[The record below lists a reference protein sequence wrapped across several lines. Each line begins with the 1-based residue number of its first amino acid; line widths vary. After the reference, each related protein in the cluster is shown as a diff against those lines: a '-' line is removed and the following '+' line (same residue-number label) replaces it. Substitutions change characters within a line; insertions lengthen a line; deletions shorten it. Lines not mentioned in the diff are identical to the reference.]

1 MISTPYRNNSVR
13 NQALTLSRSRSQR
26 FIALALAL
34 ALSTATSILSSSEVK
49 MATLFNIGDLSM
61 ENLLMLQS
69 TVSAAIAIR
78 NKAALIAPA
87 KEPKAPKALKEPK
100 APKEDKPK
108 EDKPKEDKPKEDKPK
123 APKAPGVAALW
134 LSHIVKARS
143 EAYELYKAS
152 SEKKQGVALLFAK
165 EYRAKHADEYA
176 AFEAS
181 YKESHPSPPTEVA
194 APVAPPKEVPVAP
207 VVSTNPFDEVKPE
220 VKAKKPW
227 SPETKAAAA
236 AKRAANKA
244 AKAAAGGGS
253 GAEDSTSE

>member
-1 MISTPYRNNSVR
+1 
-13 NQALTLSRSRSQR
+13 
-26 FIALALAL
+26 
-34 ALSTATSILSSSEVK
+34 

-87 KEPKAPKALKEPK
+87 KEPKAPKAPAAPKEPK
-100 APKEDKPK
+100 A
-108 EDKPKEDKPKEDKPK
+108 PKEDKPK

-134 LSHIVKARS
+134 ISHIVKARS

-181 YKESHPSPPTEVA
+181 YKEAHPSPPKEVA
-194 APVAPPKEVPVAP
+194 APVAPPKEVAAPVAP

-227 SPETKAAAA
+227 SPETKAAAK
-236 AKRAANKA
+236 AKRDANKA

>member
-1 MISTPYRNNSVR
+1 
-13 NQALTLSRSRSQR
+13 
-26 FIALALAL
+26 
-34 ALSTATSILSSSEVK
+34 

-78 NKAALIAPA
+78 SRAALVVAPKEAKAPA
-87 KEPKAPKALKEPK
+87 APKEPKVVKVKES
-100 APKEDKPK
+100 KEA
-108 EDKPKEDKPKEDKPK
+108 K

-176 AFEAS
+176 AFELS
-181 YKESHPSPPTEVA
+181 FKETHPSPPKDAPKVPAPA
-194 APVAPPKEVPVAP
+194 APSP
-207 VVSTNPFDEVKPE
+207 NPFDEEVVEVKPAEAAPAE
-220 VKAKKPW
+220 VKKARKPRDPMTAEKK
-227 SPETKAAAA
+227 AQMA
-236 AKRAANKA
+236 AKRAATLAKKA
-244 AKAAAGGGS
+244 AEASVEAPAPAA
-253 GAEDSTSE
+253 E